1 MFTTFINDCRDD
13 NARARQT
20 SRVGSLLQTNL
31 SFIGVDS
38 DLEAGMQL
46 IDILDATGGREGL
59 ILVNVAPRGGRNRKW
74 ENGTPFAYFWYKQS
88 LIISSIDG
96 FSLSAIK
103 KLDITNKIR
112 ILDIK
117 VATDTMLESNFITD
131 SEAQRI
137 ITSQFRSFDFTPRLG
152 IFMMNGNHI
161 PSEELNFDDIPE
173 LPPAIWNI
181 DNFGNCKTT
190 LTPDDL
196 TEDKVTN
203 TRYGALPYFTQLHN
217 VPDGEPA
224 LVKGSSGIND
234 IRFIEVLMQRK
245 DFAKTY
251 NAKIG
256 DDIFQNK
263 SYFRTATDL
272 GLSS

>member
-1 MFTTFINDCRDD
+1 MFTTFINDCKDD

-46 IDILDATGGREGL
+46 IDILDATNGREGM
-59 ILVNVAPRGGRNRKW
+59 ILVNVAPRGGHTRKW
-74 ENGTPFAYFWYKQS
+74 ENGTPFAYFWYKQT
-88 LIISSIDG
+88 LVISSIDG
-96 FSLSAIK
+96 YALSAIK
-103 KLDITNKIR
+103 KLALTEKIR
-112 ILDIK
+112 VLDTRL
-117 VATDTMLESNFITD
+117 VTTTMREEGFITD
-131 SEAQRI
+131 NEAERI
-137 ITSQFRSFDFTPRLG
+137 VTSQFRSFDFTPRVG
-152 IFMMNGNHI
+152 VFMMKGNHI
-161 PSEELNFDDIPE
+161 PSEELNFDDIPT

-190 LTPDDL
+190 LTLNDL
-196 TEDKVTN
+196 TENKVIN
-203 TRYGALPYFTQLHN
+203 TRYGALLYFAQIRN

-224 LVKGSSGIND
+224 LVKGSSGIDD

-245 DFAKTY
+245 DFAKIY

-256 DDIFQNK
+256 DDIFQK
-263 SYFRTATDL
+263 QSYFRKATD
-272 GLSS
+272 